1 MATWPAIPAW
11 LMGVSINVGPVLR
24 SSTSGYASQRR
35 AFDRRNDIMDATL
48 SLTAAE
54 FATFETFVQTTL
66 NQGSDQFTG
75 PYYDG
80 AGYQTGTVQLV
91 GGNYSPVWNGSHFDV
106 SAQLQVFNRRD
117 PDLALMAYL
126 HDLGHPVALFE
137 RMLAS
142 LEIAVNDNNL

>member
-11 LMGVSINVGPVLR
+11 LMGVSINVEPVLR
-24 SSTSGYASQRR
+24 SSTPGYASQRR

-80 AGYQTGTVQLV
+80 AGYRTGTVQLV
-91 GGNYSPVWNGSHFDV
+91 GGNYAPVWNGSHFDV
-106 SAQLQVFNRRD
+106 SAQLQVFDRRD
-117 PDLALMAYL
+117 PDSN
-126 HDLGHPVALFE
+126 DLFE
-137 RMLAS
+137 LLFDISISTFSDSVVDLLAGYYP
-142 LEIAVNDNNL
+142 E